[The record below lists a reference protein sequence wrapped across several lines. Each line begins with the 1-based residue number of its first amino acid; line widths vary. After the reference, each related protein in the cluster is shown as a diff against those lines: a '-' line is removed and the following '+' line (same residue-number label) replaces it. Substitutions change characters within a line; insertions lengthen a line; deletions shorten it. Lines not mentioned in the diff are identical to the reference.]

1 MVIRKKIPD
10 TKKGP
15 PSTIR
20 FEATLGT
27 APRAKAMK
35 AASALDLDRLPDAKG
50 EVTLLLSPDDARR
63 LLDQGFEVHLKA
75 AHPVAPLGKE
85 RAMSDAQAQRWL
97 EEQVKGL
104 PRAKPPQPTKPAT
117 PPKPDTPKGGE

>member
-10 TKKGP
+10 TRKGP
-15 PSTIR
+15 LSTIR
-20 FEATLGT
+20 FEATLGA

-35 AASALDLDRLPDAKG
+35 AASTLDLDRLPDAKG

-63 LLDQGFEVHLKA
+63 LLEQGFEVHLKA
-75 AHPVAPLGKE
+75 AHPVAPLNKE
-85 RAMSDAQAQRWL
+85 RAMSDTQAQRWL

-104 PRAKPPQPTKPAT
+104 PRTNPST
-117 PPKPDTPKGGE
+117 PGGPSKKGGE

>member
-1 MVIRKKIPD
+1 MVTRKKIPD

-20 FEATLGT
+20 FEATLGA

-63 LLDQGFEVHLKA
+63 LLEQGFEVHLKA
-75 AHPVAPLGKE
+75 AHPIAPLPKE
-85 RAMSDAQAQRWL
+85 RVMSDTQAQRWL

-104 PRAKPPQPTKPAT
+104 PRAT
-117 PPKPDTPKGGE
+117 PGAPGAPGTPGMKGGE

>member
-1 MVIRKKIPD
+1 MVTRKKIPD

-20 FEATLGT
+20 FEATLGA

-35 AASALDLDRLPDAKG
+35 AASTLDLDRLPDAKG

-75 AHPVAPLGKE
+75 AHPVAPLANE
-85 RAMSDAQAQRWL
+85 RVMSDAQAQRWL

-104 PRAKPPQPTKPAT
+104 PRAKPPKPDT
-117 PPKPDTPKGGE
+117 PPKPDAPKGGE

>member
-1 MVIRKKIPD
+1 MVTRKKIPD

-20 FEATLGT
+20 FEATLGA

-35 AASALDLDRLPDAKG
+35 AASALNLDRLPDAKG

-63 LLDQGFEVHLKA
+63 LLEQGFEVHLKA
-75 AHPVAPLGKE
+75 AHPIAPLPKE
-85 RAMSDAQAQRWL
+85 RVMSDTQAQRWL

-104 PRAKPPQPTKPAT
+104 PRAT
-117 PPKPDTPKGGE
+117 PGAPGTPGKKGGE